1 MATKYFV
8 NLTNGIEAIPQIEGE
23 YAFIRIQSTAC
34 EQKRWDFLLQDLDY
48 NFLMALA
55 LGHHVV
61 IYDFGAN
68 KPVPRAIYQGVE
80 FIKYVL
86 NRRWFGRETKA
97 IVRGNDATRY
107 FAQVYEQLEE
117 RTKRKLDYF
126 RKFLMTDQL
135 HIEVRTAATVHDGDY
150 EWYRK
155 VLEEANIA

>member
-61 IYDFGAN
+61 IYGFGAN

-86 NRRWFGRETKA
+86 NRRWFRRETKA

-126 RKFLMTDQL
+126 RKFLTTDQL
-135 HIEVRTAATVHDGDY
+135 YIEVRTAATVHDGDY

-155 VLEEANIA
+155 VLEEANVV